1 MSIEGAENKDMIS
14 KRIVLHFPQKLV
26 DKPIVYKLVKDYDLQ
41 FNILK
46 AYVTP
51 QEEGLMVLELSGED
65 EQFKKGIEYLESCG
79 VKIQPLSQDVIRNE
93 AKCTD
98 CGLCVPICPTKAL
111 VVDPLTSRVLFYDN
125 KCIACE
131 LCVKVCP
138 TRAMEVHF

>member
-1 MSIEGAENKDMIS
+1 MTR
-14 KRIVLHFPQKLV
+14 KRIVLHFPHRLV
-26 DKPIVYKLVKDYDLQ
+26 DQPIIYKLVKEHDLQ

-51 QEEGLMVLELSGED
+51 QEEGLMVLELSGKKENF
-65 EQFKKGIEYLESCG
+65 EKGIQYLESCG

-93 AKCTD
+93 TKCTD
-98 CGLCVPICPTKAL
+98 CGVCVPICPTAAL
-111 VVDPLTSRVLFYDN
+111 AIDPITRKVHFYDN

-138 TRAMEVHF
+138 ARAMEVRF

>member
-1 MSIEGAENKDMIS
+1 MIS
-14 KRIVLHFPQKLV
+14 KRIVLHFPHRLV
-26 DKPIVYKLVKDYDLQ
+26 DQPIVYKLVKDYDLQ

-51 QEEGLMVLELSGED
+51 QEEGLMVLELVGED
-65 EQFKKGIEYLESCG
+65 DNFNKGIEYLGSCG

-98 CGLCVPICPTKAL
+98 CGACVPICPTNAL
-111 VVDPLTSRVLFYDN
+111 VIDPLTRKVHFYDN

-138 TRAMEVHF
+138 PRAMEVHF

>member
-1 MSIEGAENKDMIS
+1 MVSE
-14 KRIVLHFPQKLV
+14 RIVLHFPHRLV
-26 DKPIVYKLVKDYDLQ
+26 DQPIVYRLVKDFDLK

-51 QEEGLMVLELSGED
+51 QEEGLMVLELTGEKEKYD
-65 EQFKKGIEYLESCG
+65 KGMKYLEGCG

-93 AKCTD
+93 VKCTD
-98 CGLCVPICPTKAL
+98 CGVCVPICPTGAL
-111 VVDPLTSRVLFYDN
+111 VVDPLTRKVHFYDT

-138 TRAMEVHF
+138 TRAMEVRF

>member
-1 MSIEGAENKDMIS
+1 MIS
-14 KRIVLHFPQKLV
+14 KKIVLHFPHRLV
-26 DKPIVYKLVKDYDLQ
+26 DQPIVYRLVKDFDLQ

-51 QEEGLMVLELSGED
+51 QEEGLMVLELTGE
-65 EQFKKGIEYLESCG
+65 ENKFNKGIQFLESSG
-79 VKIQPLSQDVIRNE
+79 VRIQPLSQDVIRNE
-93 AKCTD
+93 TKCTD
-98 CGLCVPICPTKAL
+98 CGVCVPICPTQAL
-111 VVDPLTSRVLFYDN
+111 VVDPITRKVHFYDN

>member
-1 MSIEGAENKDMIS
+1 MVS
-14 KRIVLHFPQKLV
+14 KRIVLHFPHRQV
-26 DKPIVYKLVKDYDLQ
+26 DKPIVYHLVKDYNLK

-51 QEEGLMVLELSGED
+51 QEEGLMVLELSGTKED
-65 EQFKKGIEYLESCG
+65 YAKGIKFLEDSG

-98 CGLCVPICPTKAL
+98 CGVCVPICPTGAL
-111 VVDPLTSRVLFYDN
+111 VVDSITRKVQFYDN

>member
-1 MSIEGAENKDMIS
+1 MTS
-14 KRIVLHFPQKLV
+14 KKIVLHFPHRLV
-26 DKPIVYKLVKDYDLQ
+26 DQPIVYKLVKEYDLQ

-51 QEEGLMVLELSGED
+51 QEEGLMVLELTGED
-65 EQFKKGIEYLESCG
+65 KNFKKGIEYLQSYG

-98 CGLCVPICPTKAL
+98 CGVCVPICPVGAL
-111 VVDPLTSRVLFYDN
+111 VVEPLTRKVHFYEN